1 MSFRAPLLG
10 LLVGCTALP
19 VAAKD
24 EPKAAYLDP
33 SRPLEERVDDLVG
46 RMTLEEKAGQM
57 QDQAP
62 GIPRLGVPAYGW
74 WSEALHGVMTDHV
87 TVFPQAIGLAATF
100 DTDLM
105 LRLATAIGDEGRAK
119 YNETVQEGAS
129 TRFHGLTMFSPNINI
144 FRDPRWGRGQETYGE
159 DPYLTARMGVAFVR
173 GLQGNDPAYL
183 KLGATAKHYAVHSGP
198 EPERHRFDVHPSP
211 RDLRET
217 YLPAFE
223 ALVRE
228 GKVESVMCAYNSVD
242 GEPAC
247 ASDALLGRFL
257 RGEWG
262 FRGYVVSDC
271 GAIIDIHAHHHW
283 KADAVEAAAAA
294 VKAGTDVECADDAD
308 YLKLPEAV
316 RRGLVS
322 ESAIDEAVKR
332 LFRVRFR
339 LGMFDPPDRV
349 AYARTPVS
357 VAESEPHKRLALEA
371 ARESIVLL
379 KNDGVLPLSKT
390 LKTIAVIGPNADDA
404 DVLRGNYA
412 GTPSASVTPLAG
424 IRAAVPGARVIYALG
439 ATRTGGAPLLPVPS
453 SVLTPAEGGGSP
465 GLRGEYFLGRELVGP
480 PAFTRTDP
488 EVSFDWGQ
496 ASPRPGFPHEEF
508 SVRWTGTLKVAT
520 GGKYEMGA
528 TADDGFRVRL
538 DGRTIVEDWTQH
550 APTTRTESVE
560 LVAGKSYD
568 VEIDY
573 FQGPGGAV
581 ARFVWSPP
589 APPGQ
594 ALRDAEEA
602 ARQADVVV
610 AFLGLSSS
618 LEGEEMPVD
627 VAGFKGG
634 DRTDIALPK
643 SQEELLERLQATG
656 KPVVLVLLS
665 GSALGV
671 GWAADHVPAIIQAWY
686 GGQAAGTALADVL
699 FGDVNPSGRLPV
711 TFYASTADLPPFED
725 YAMEGRTY
733 RYFEG
738 TPLYPFGH
746 GLSYTRFRYGSVRL
760 GQPAV
765 GPDETA
771 EVSAEVTNA
780 GARPGDEVVQLYIT
794 HLDARVRAPIRAL
807 AGVRRVSLKAGE
819 TATVSFAITPEQ
831 RRLFADDGAP
841 IAGTGRLLVAVGGE
855 QPGGRA
861 ATTEAKTAELT
872 MR

>member
-1 MSFRAPLLG
+1 MIFRTPVLG
-10 LLVGCTALP
+10 LLVWI
-19 VAAKD
+19 AAWPLAAAD
-24 EPKAAYLDP
+24 EQKAAYLDP
-33 SRPLEERVDDLVG
+33 TRSLDERVDDLVG
-46 RMTLEEKAGQM
+46 RMTLEEKAAQM

-74 WSEALHGVMTDHV
+74 WSEALHGVMTDHA

-105 LRLATAIGDEGRAK
+105 LRVATAIGDEGRAK
-119 YNETVQEGAS
+119 YNETVKDGAS

-173 GLQGNDPAYL
+173 GLQGDDPTYL
-183 KLGATAKHYAVHSGP
+183 KVGATAKHYAVHSGP
-198 EPERHRFDVHPSP
+198 EPERHRFDARPTP

-247 ASDALLGRFL
+247 ANDALLGRFL

-283 KADAVEAAAAA
+283 KPGAVEAAAAA

-322 ESAIDEAVKR
+322 ESVVDDAVKR

-357 VAESEPHKRLALEA
+357 VAESEPHRRLALEA

-390 LKTIAVIGPNADDA
+390 LKTVAVIGPNADD
-404 DVLRGNYA
+404 VGMLRGNYA
-412 GTPSASVTPLAG
+412 GTASATVTPLAG
-424 IRAAVPGARVIYALG
+424 IRAALPGARVIYALG
-439 ATRTGGAPLLPVPS
+439 ATRTGAPPVFPVPS
-453 SVLTPAEGGGSP
+453 AALTPPGDGGGH
-465 GLRGEYFLGRELVGP
+465 GMRGEYFLGRELKGP
-480 PAFTRTDP
+480 PAFVRTDT

-496 ASPRPGFPHEEF
+496 RSPRPGFPQTEF
-508 SVRWTGTLKVAT
+508 SVRWTGTLRVAA
-520 GGKYEMGA
+520 GGIYELGV
-528 TADDGFRVRL
+528 TADDGLRLKL
-538 DGRTIVEDWTQH
+538 DGRTLVEDWTDH
-550 APTTRTESVE
+550 AATTRTSPVD
-560 LVAGKSYD
+560 LVAGKAYS
-568 VEIDY
+568 VEIEY
-573 FQGPGGAV
+573 YQGPGGAE

-589 APPGQ
+589 RSPGQ
-594 ALRDAEEA
+594 DLREAEEA
-602 ARQADVVV
+602 ARSADAVV
-610 AFLGLSSS
+610 AFLGLSST

-634 DRTDIALPK
+634 DRTDIGLPK
-643 SQEELLERLQATG
+643 AQEELLERLQATG
-656 KPVVLVLLS
+656 KPLVLVLLS

-671 GWAADHVPAIIQAWY
+671 GWAADHVPAIVQAWY
-686 GGQAAGTALADVL
+686 PGQAAGNAIADVL
-699 FGDVNPSGRLPV
+699 FGDADPAGRLPV
-711 TFYASTADLPPFED
+711 TFYESVADLPPFED
-725 YAMEGRTY
+725 YAMQGRTY
-733 RYFEG
+733 RFFEG
-738 TPLYPFGH
+738 APLYPFGH
-746 GLSYTRFRYGSVRL
+746 GLSYTRFRYGPVRL
-760 GQPAV
+760 ARSDV

-771 EVSAEVTNA
+771 QVSAEVTNA
-780 GARPGDEVVQLYIT
+780 GDRPGDEVVQLYIT
-794 HLDARVRAPIRAL
+794 HLDPKARAPIRSL
-807 AGVRRVSLKAGE
+807 AGIRRVSLKPGE
-819 TATVSFAITPEQ
+819 TATVSFGITPEQ
-831 RRLFADDGAP
+831 RRLFADDGSA
-841 IAGTGRLLVAVGGE
+841 IAGTGRLLVAVGGQ
-855 QPGGRA
+855 QPGGPA
-861 ATTEAKTAELT
+861 PTTEVKTAELT

>member
-1 MSFRAPLLG
+1 MTCRTPVLVLLACMAAS
-10 LLVGCTALP
+10 LLI
-19 VAAKD
+19 AAD

-33 SRPLEERVDDLVG
+33 SRSVEARVDDLVG
-46 RMTLEEKAGQM
+46 RMTLEEKAAQM

-74 WSEALHGVMTDHV
+74 WSEALHGVMTDRA

-105 LRLATAIGDEGRAK
+105 LRVATAIGDEGRAK
-119 YNETVQEGAS
+119 YNQTVEDGAS

-173 GLQGNDPAYL
+173 GLQGDDATYL
-183 KLGATAKHYAVHSGP
+183 KVGATAKHFAVHSGP
-198 EPERHRFDVHPSP
+198 EPERHRFDVHPTP

-247 ASDALLGRFL
+247 ANDALLGGFL
-257 RGEWG
+257 RKDWG

-271 GAIIDIHAHHHW
+271 GAVIDIHANHHW
-283 KADAVEAAAAA
+283 KPDAVEAAAAA
-294 VKAGTDVECADDAD
+294 VKAGTDVECADNPD
-308 YLKLPEAV
+308 YLNLPEAV

-322 ESAIDEAVKR
+322 ESAVDEAVKR

-349 AYARTPVS
+349 AYARTPIS

-379 KNDGVLPLSKT
+379 KNDGILPLSKA
-390 LKTIAVIGPNADDA
+390 LKTIAVIGPNAA
-404 DVLRGNYA
+404 DPNVLRGNYA
-412 GTPSASVTPLAG
+412 GTPSASVTPLQG
-424 IRAAVPGARVIYALG
+424 IRAAVPGTRVIYALG
-439 ATRTGGAPLLPVPS
+439 TTRTGEPPVLPVPS
-453 SVLTPAEGGGSP
+453 AALAPAGGGGGH
-465 GLRGEYFLGRELVGP
+465 GLRGEYFLGRALKGP
-480 PAFTRTDP
+480 PAFVRTDP

-496 ASPRPGFPHEEF
+496 ASPREGFPQTEF
-508 SVRWTGTLKVAT
+508 SVRWTGTLEVTA
-520 GGKYEMGA
+520 GGTYEIGV
-528 TADDGFRVRL
+528 TADDGFRLEL
-538 DGRTIVEDWTQH
+538 DGRTLVEDWTDH
-550 APTTRTESVE
+550 AATTRTKAVD
-560 LVAGKSYD
+560 LVAGKAYSVKIEY
-568 VEIDY
+568 Y
-573 FQGPGGAV
+573 QGPGGAE

-589 APPGQ
+589 RRPGQ
-594 ALRDAEEA
+594 ALDEAEEA
-602 ARQADVVV
+602 ARSSDAVV

-634 DRTDIALPK
+634 DRTDIGLPK
-643 SQEELLERLQATG
+643 AQEELLERLQATG
-656 KPVVLVLLS
+656 KPLVLVLLS

-671 GWAADHVPAIIQAWY
+671 GWAADHVPAIVQAWY
-686 GGQAAGTALADVL
+686 GGQAAGTAIADLL
-699 FGDVNPSGRLPV
+699 FGDVSPAGRLPI
-711 TFYASTADLPPFED
+711 TFYSSVADLPPFED
-725 YAMEGRTY
+725 YAMDGRTY
-733 RYFEG
+733 RFFRG
-738 TPLYPFGH
+738 APLYPFGH
-746 GLSYTRFRYGSVRL
+746 GLSYTRFRYGPVRL
-760 GQPAV
+760 SRPEV

-771 EVSAEVTNA
+771 QVSADLTNA
-780 GARPGDEVVQLYIT
+780 GDRPGDEVVQLYLS
-794 HLDARVRAPIRAL
+794 HLDAKVRAPIRAL
-807 AGVRRVSLKAGE
+807 AGIQRVSLKPGE
-819 TATVSFAITPEQ
+819 TTTVSFAITPEQ
-831 RRLFADDGAP
+831 RRLFADDGAAV
-841 IAGTGRLLVAVGGE
+841 AGAGRLLVAVGGE
-855 QPGGRA
+855 QPGGTA
-861 ATTEAKTAELT
+861 ATTEVKTAQLT